1 MTSYNPHKS
10 PTGLQW
16 NAGGWFGGQ
25 LGGTCWMLVAAVL
38 ISIKDLSTGAIV
50 FVLFLV
56 PNLLGTY
63 LWSQRA
69 KIEVYPAMQIL
80 LLVLGGVS
88 MATVYVLERRAHW
101 EAMQSG
107 AVVRSSSMYLLIPC
121 LIGGLMLMFYLQHR
135 RGRKKRGP
143 QNNI

>member
-1 MTSYNPHKS
+1 MTVIGRIMMEKS
-10 PTGLQW
+10 ENPTGLQW

-38 ISIKDLSTGAIV
+38 VAIKDLPAGAIV

-69 KIEVYPAMQIL
+69 RIQIYPAMQIL
-80 LLVLGGVS
+80 LLVIGGVS
-88 MATVYVLERRAHW
+88 MAAVYVLERRAQW

-107 AVVRSSSMYLLIPC
+107 SAIPSSSMYFLIP
-121 LIGGLMLMFYLQHR
+121 FV
-135 RGRKKRGP
+135 RGC
-143 QNNI
+143 